1 MTPFRCGVLGAALA
15 LVAFF
20 STAPVEGQVRVQAQP
35 IQLQPGRVATGP
47 LVPADL
53 QEKLNLTA
61 EQKDALAKIEKEYA
75 DKATAAEAKAKEAR
89 PTATPAQIRELN
101 QEAQKTRTDYA
112 DKVKALLTAEQKTTF
127 EQAQQPARRPGGIQV
142 VPINRNA
149 PPNLGTKDTQ
159 DKLNLTAEQRE
170 KLDKL
175 QKDFEAK
182 TLEVLTKEQKDQ
194 FEELKKQTRPG
205 LRPVRPVPN
214 PNP

>member
-1 MTPFRCGVLGAALA
+1 MTPFRCVVLGGALT
-15 LVAFF
+15 LVAFL
-20 STAPVEGQVRVQAQP
+20 SATPAEGQVRVQAQP
-35 IQLQPGRVATGP
+35 IQLQPARVVTGP

-61 EQKDALAKIEKEYA
+61 EQKDAIAKIEKEFA
-75 DKATAAEAKAKEAR
+75 EKAAAAEAKLKEAR
-89 PTATPAQIRELN
+89 ANAGAAPIRELT

-127 EQAQQPARRPGGIQV
+127 EQAQQPARRPGGLQI
-142 VPINRNA
+142 VPVNRNT